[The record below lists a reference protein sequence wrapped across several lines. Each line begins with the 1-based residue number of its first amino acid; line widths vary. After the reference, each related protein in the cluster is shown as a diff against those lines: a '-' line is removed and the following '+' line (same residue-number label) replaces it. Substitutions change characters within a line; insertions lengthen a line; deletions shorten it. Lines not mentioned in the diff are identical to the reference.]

1 MGKAGPRSGLA
12 QRRDMV
18 ASAGELIEAGIG
30 HERNSYELWKSIK
43 AQAKVANN
51 NVKTAHK
58 GPDGLPEWGGM
69 TTHQKMKIAQDFLV
83 TAFMQPEIGV
93 RFLEAARLDPLAM
106 AKLTFS
112 VMPKELHVD
121 VQQQSG
127 VVILPMKAESLETWL
142 STVAKHD
149 GAEVV
154 KDITPTEFWKDKME
168 AIDGTLV
175 VDSDSDCPA
184 GSSIPGGE

>member
-1 MGKAGPRSGLA
+1 
-12 QRRDMV
+12 MV
-18 ASAGELIEAGIG
+18 AQAGDLIEAGIG
-30 HERNSYELWKSIK
+30 DERNSYRMWSTIK
-43 AQAKVANN
+43 RQARIANAQYC
-51 NVKTAHK
+51 KTAK
-58 GPDGLPEWGGM
+58 LDEDGVPIWQDL

-83 TAFMQPEIGV
+83 TAFMSPEIGV
-93 RFLEAARLDPLAM
+93 RFLEAAKLDPIAM

-149 GAEVV
+149 GGEAAKDVTPAEYWQ
-154 KDITPTEFWKDKME
+154 KKME
-168 AIDGTLV
+168 VADGALV
-175 VDSDSDCPA
+175 VDSDSDCVD
-184 GSSIPGGE
+184 GDSVRGGGG